1 MTATGWPT
9 AVEPPK
15 RPARFAVGTLRD
27 VLAQNTKARSRGPL
41 LDRPNSRTFTSA
53 IPGPPQRRRRPTA
66 EWIAGEGPV
75 EGNARTE
82 APGPRT
88 EAVAEAETTAV
99 AEAVA
104 MAITEV
110 MAVAVAE
117 AITCAVT
124 EARAVTEAIACA
136 IAVTLIVA
144 VCGGRAIS
152 RNRRPSVI
160 RHGDAGAFIG
170 GTLID
175 DIDRRRRDRR
185 RLDGRCR
192 IDERLVPATAAAAT
206 TAAGPADHHRRR
218 RDRLRVDHG
227 RARRGAA
234 TATKTRAPTRAPA
247 RAPTPAAGRG
257 ERCHAD
263 GEHRG
268 KTDENNTIQRHD
280 TPCLTSLL
288 GRRIW
293 AGRGADCRQN
303 FMAWVRGAH
312 LGGDGAHGGCR

>member
-15 RPARFAVGTLRD
+15 RPARVAVGTLCD

-53 IPGPPQRRRRPTA
+53 IPGLPQHRCRPTA
-66 EWIAGEGPV
+66 EWIAGEGPM

-124 EARAVTEAIACA
+124 GAIACA

-144 VCGGRAIS
+144 VCGGRAIG
-152 RNRRPSVI
+152 RNRRPSVV

-170 GTLID
+170 GA
-175 DIDRRRRDRR
+175 DRKST
-185 RLDGRCR
+185 RL
-192 IDERLVPATAAAAT
+192 
-206 TAAGPADHHRRR
+206 
-218 RDRLRVDHG
+218 
-227 RARRGAA
+227 
-234 TATKTRAPTRAPA
+234 
-247 RAPTPAAGRG
+247 
-257 ERCHAD
+257 
-263 GEHRG
+263 
-268 KTDENNTIQRHD
+268 N
-280 TPCLTSLL
+280 
-288 GRRIW
+288 
-293 AGRGADCRQN
+293 
-303 FMAWVRGAH
+303 
-312 LGGDGAHGGCR
+312 